1 MRSLVSLSILAVC
14 GGPALTHQAPTGWI
28 YPVGCC
34 HNHDC
39 RQVPADYVREARD
52 GWQIV
57 PTGELVPYTD
67 ERVKTSPDGLYHWCS
82 AGGSETGRT
91 ICLYVPPRGV

>member
-14 GGPALTHQAPTGWI
+14 GGPALAHQA
-28 YPVGCC
+28 
-34 HNHDC
+34 
-39 RQVPADYVREARD
+39 
-52 GWQIV
+52 